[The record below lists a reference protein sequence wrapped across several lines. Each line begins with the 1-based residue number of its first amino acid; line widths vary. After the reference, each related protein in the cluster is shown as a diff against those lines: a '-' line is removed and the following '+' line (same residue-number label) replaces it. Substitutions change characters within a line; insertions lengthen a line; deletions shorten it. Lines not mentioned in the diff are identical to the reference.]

1 MLLYYIGIDPGTSG
15 ALAVYT
21 RTNDGPPAFV
31 TALDLPVTVKKLTN
45 GKKRKRIDA
54 PALYGILRQYHPI
67 ASITVEDVHA
77 RPNEGAVNAFSFGHT
92 LGAVEA
98 VARIVCE
105 NVTQITPQRW
115 KAAYGLTADKG
126 EARSLAQSLTGDQKR
141 FRRVKDA
148 DAAEA
153 TLMALYGALG
163 GNVSHQ
169 GKAA

>member
-31 TALDLPVTVKKLTN
+31 TALDLPVTVKELTN

-54 PALYGILRQYHPI
+54 PALYGILRQFDPI

-77 RPNEGAVNAFSFGHT
+77 RPNEGAVNAFSFGH
-92 LGAVEA
+92 GIGSVEA
-98 VARIVCE
+98 VARIVCA
-105 NVTQITPQRW
+105 NVVQITPQRW
-115 KAAYGLTADKG
+115 KRAYGLTADKT
-126 EARSLAQSLTGDQKR
+126 EARSLAQSLTGDHKR

-153 TLMALYGALG
+153 ALLALYGALG
-163 GNVSHQ
+163 GNVPHE
-169 GKAA
+169 GNAA

>member
-21 RTNDGPPAFV
+21 RTHDGPPAFV
-31 TALDLPVTVKKLTN
+31 TALDLPVTVKELAS
-45 GKKRKRIDA
+45 GKRRKRIDA
-54 PALYGILRQYHPI
+54 PALYGILRQFEPI

-77 RPNEGAVNAFSFGHT
+77 RPNEGVVNAFSFGHT

-115 KAAYGLTADKG
+115 KAAYGITADKG